1 MSGNPNDPRPTIPV
15 PGGQAPAGMPP
26 SPVPP
31 TAPNRPAI
39 TAETAPISRGQAAV
53 APAGSRLQDQDVER
67 FYPNNMGRYFFIAM
81 EELLGKNGLNAVLN
95 LAGLGRFINNYP
107 PNNMEK
113 KFSFANYAAVNQAI
127 EDFYGVRGSKGLL
140 LRCGKVTLSHALA
153 MYTAFA
159 GIGNLG
165 MRLMPQSMKVK
176 ITLTVIAQTFRTIS
190 DQTSKVTEEAD
201 AYIFENETCSMCWHR
216 TSSQPCCHVATGVLI
231 EALHWATGKNYRV
244 TEVECMAMG
253 APTCRFVI
261 DKQSIE

>member
-1 MSGNPNDPRPTIPV
+1 MSADSNDSKPS
-15 PGGQAPAGMPP
+15 
-26 SPVPP
+26 SPVISDN
-31 TAPNRPAI
+31 TGRSAI
-39 TAETAPISRGQAAV
+39 TADTAPRHAGSGVI
-53 APAGSRLQDQDVER
+53 APAGSRLQDQDAER
-67 FYPNNMGRYFFIAM
+67 YYPNNMGRYVFIAL
-81 EELLGKNGLNAVLN
+81 EELLGRNGLNAVLN
-95 LAGLGRFINNYP
+95 LANLSHFINNYP

-113 KFSFANYAAVNQAI
+113 KFPFSSYAAVNQAI
-127 EDFYGVRGSKGLL
+127 EDFYGVRGSKGLM
-140 LRCGKVTLSHALA
+140 LRCGKLTMTHALA

-190 DQTSKVTEEAD
+190 DQISKVTEEPE

-216 TSSQPCCHVATGVLI
+216 TSSQPCCHIATGVLI

-244 TEVECMAMG
+244 TEEACMAMG

-261 DKQSIE
+261 DKQAIE

>member
-1 MSGNPNDPRPTIPV
+1 MS
-15 PGGQAPAGMPP
+15 GGQAPAGMPP

-67 FYPNNMGRYFFIAM
+67 FSPNNMGRYFFIAM